1 METTKSGRV
10 WILLLLMRTQVLMPG
25 VGAAK
30 HRAMSFLKRVKIDAK
45 KKVWRCFLATPST

>member
-45 KKVWRCFLATPST
+45 KKV